1 MSLPDP
7 AAAGP
12 PARGGTDRV
21 VALVLLAFAAG
32 VYALT
37 YRFDEVP
44 AALMAGLGAE
54 FFPRLVLA
62 TLAALAVL
70 LALGIGSPPMA
81 RPAPLP
87 RQVWLT
93 GAVLLGFMEA
103 IELIGMW
110 PSSLALLVGLGWLW
124 GERSLWKLALS
135 AVVLVAALYLLFVR
149 FLGGTFPRGLL
160 SMAIWP

>member
-7 AAAGP
+7 AAAGR
-12 PARGGTDRV
+12 PARGGIDRT
-21 VALVLLAFAAG
+21 VALVVLAFAAG

-44 AALMAGLGAE
+44 AALMSGLGAE
-54 FFPRLVLA
+54 LFPRLVLA
-62 TLAALAVL
+62 TLAVLAVL

-81 RPAPLP
+81 RLAPLP
-87 RQVWLT
+87 RQAWLT
-93 GAVLLGFMEA
+93 GGVLLGFMGA

-124 GERSLWKLALS
+124 GERSLWKLGLS
-135 AVVLVAALYLLFVR
+135 AAGLVAALYLLFVR
-149 FLGGTFPRGLL
+149 FLGGTFPRGMLG
-160 SMAIWP
+160 MAIWP